1 MFEATSERLV
11 DEVIESY
18 VCWREACA
26 GVVFAY
32 DRWQTARYGERKLHG
47 AAHGAALDR
56 EQHAALMYAQAIA
69 RLAARQ
75 PLEAHAPQPT

>member
-1 MFEATSERLV
+1 MLGSTRERLV

-32 DRWQTARYGERKLHG
+32 DTWQRARYGERKLHG

-56 EQHAALMYAQAIA
+56 EQHAALIYARAIERVAAVDPLDA
-69 RLAARQ
+69 R
-75 PLEAHAPQPT
+75 PPQPR

>member
-1 MFEATSERLV
+1 MFGATRERLV

-32 DRWQTARYGERKLHG
+32 DAWQTARYGERKLHG

-56 EQHAALMYAQAIA
+56 EQHAALIYARAIE
-69 RLAARQ
+69 RVAAAK
-75 PLEAHAPQPT
+75 PLDAPAPQPR